1 VGSLD
6 SAGIQIPPSDEW
18 DAAYQRVENYLRALQ
33 IRNRPVLNHLVQ
45 QILERS
51 LGRIRDGE
59 TRTPLEVAGEEMM
72 HELERWMR
80 LATPVEADMSEN
92 AVLLR
97 GRMALLMSRLSPER
111 QALILTEPIE
121 DEVFHEEMQRAYNLA
136 GPNFKHLTMKPRP
149 LDYGVPGWAASH
161 ALRGLARVPLLR
173 LILAWGIL
181 FSLFAAIFYYTR

>member
-6 SAGIQIPPSDEW
+6 PAEVQIPASDEW

-51 LGRIRDGE
+51 LSRIRDGE
-59 TRTPLEVAGEEMM
+59 TRAPLEVAGEEMM
-72 HELERWMR
+72 HELGRWLR
-80 LATPVEADMSEN
+80 LVTPADADMSEN

-111 QALILTEPIE
+111 QALILSDPIE
-121 DEVFHEEMQRAYNLA
+121 DEVFLSEMR
-136 GPNFKHLTMKPRP
+136 PNFKHLAMKARP

-161 ALRGLARVPLLR
+161 ALRGLARVPLIRML
-173 LILAWGIL
+173 LAWSIL
-181 FSLFAAIFYYTR
+181 FSLIAAIFYYTR